1 MWALAGGGRRLCC
14 AHALRATP
22 SLCSA
27 PAFPAARA
35 GWPGQAAAA
44 LSTAPAKLG
53 PAEKSARAQARRDAE
68 AAAKAEKKLLKRAR
82 YELAIAQPLLSDP
95 RVCRLSLLDV
105 PDYKRV
111 KKGWKKGVVVSDKMD
126 KTAKVLV
133 ERWGTAWNGKR
144 VKLHTKYIA
153 HDEGNVCRVGDVV
166 YVSDSRPLSKTKHSV
181 VQFNV
186 GNPYELRDLDF
197 DDPAT
202 IEAEDV
208 RALFFFLH
216 RCNCTIALLGP
227 PGSPLRVA
235 WAGGEGGGGGAV
247 RGVAPVAGAAGCGAA
262 AQTDLEES
270 KEKTI
275 RHLNL

>member
-1 MWALAGGGRRLCC
+1 MWALAGSGRRLCC

-35 GWPGQAAAA
+35 GWAAAARWPGQAAAA

-208 RALFFFLH
+208 RPTLFF
-216 RCNCTIALLGP
+216 AP
-227 PGSPLRVA
+227 QLRYRGRRA
-235 WAGGEGGGGGAV
+235 EGCV
-247 RGVAPVAGAAGCGAA
+247 WRGQAAKAEAEARYEEWLQLQEQRAA
-262 AQTDLEES
+262 AP
-270 KEKTI
+270 
-275 RHLNL
+275 RHKRILKRARRRQFGI